1 MREVSLSDRDRTVD
15 GAFGWWPLIRLR
27 SRGGRNELE
36 ADVQRKGQSPKRE
49 TARDESLVI
58 PLDGGLGNAEL
69 VARRLERIVFENC
82 GVDYVPAS
90 PSHIEDET
98 TRWSTESLNFDS
110 S

>member
-1 MREVSLSDRDRTVD
+1 MAT
-15 GAFGWWPLIRLR
+15 IRLT
-27 SRGGRNELE
+27 SPGGRNELE
-36 ADVQRKGQSPKRE
+36 AVVQKEKAVPQRK

>member
-1 MREVSLSDRDRTVD
+1 MRLT
-15 GAFGWWPLIRLR
+15 
-27 SRGGRNELE
+27 SRGARNGF
-36 ADVQRKGQSPKRE
+36 RGGTSKKKRQSPAKE

-58 PLDGGLGNAEL
+58 PLDGGLGKAEL

-82 GVDYVPAS
+82 GVDYVPAP
-90 PSHIEDET
+90 PSRIGDET